1 MNVTEGWWI
10 AMNDS
15 QNGIE
20 VPSRRDIEDLA
31 LRDLTLRHCFDVR
44 TASKMLTYK
53 EVLRMAVVALA
64 EEKRQWYDRCLELY
78 HKRAR

>member
-1 MNVTEGWWI
+1 MLWY
-10 AMNDS
+10 
-15 QNGIE
+15 
-20 VPSRRDIEDLA
+20 
-31 LRDLTLRHCFDVR
+31 CFDVR
-44 TASKMLTYK
+44 TASKMLTYE